1 GSELFQGLLNNG
13 VPCAPVH
20 SVQEALELEHLRQRD
35 GLVRVGEYQ
44 GLRSP
49 IRMQRTP
56 PSVRARPPGIGE
68 HTDELLGE
76 LGLPP
81 GQIARLVDEG
91 VVKVSKE
98 RA

>member
-1 GSELFQGLLNNG
+1 
-13 VPCAPVH
+13 
-20 SVQEALELEHLRQRD
+20 
-35 GLVRVGEYQ
+35 
-44 GLRSP
+44 
-49 IRMQRTP
+49 MQRTP

>member
-1 GSELFQGLLNNG
+1 
-13 VPCAPVH
+13 
-20 SVQEALELEHLRQRD
+20 
-35 GLVRVGEYQ
+35 
-44 GLRSP
+44 
-49 IRMQRTP
+49 
-56 PSVRARPPGIGE
+56 
-68 HTDELLGE
+68 LLGE